1 MQSATTIVRADTG
14 SGEIALRRNGEVIE
28 LVVNGVFAMDSAEV
42 ASEIALADAVG
53 SNPGRVL
60 VGGLGLGYTAARLL
74 EAGARTVRV
83 VELAEPLIAWARDGV
98 TEQLGALAGD
108 ARVELV
114 CADIADTLAADS
126 GGWDAILLDVDNGPS
141 FLIHERNAQLYD
153 TATLSHCLDLLSPGG
168 QLVIW
173 CESASPQL
181 EHTLRSLSS
190 RVDVIEIP
198 VSREGRSFSYALYR
212 ATRD

>member
-1 MQSATTIVRADTG
+1 M
-14 SGEIALRRNGEVIE
+14 
-28 LVVNGVFAMDSAEV
+28 
-42 ASEIALADAVG
+42 
-53 SNPGRVL
+53 L
-60 VGGLGLGYTAARLL
+60 VGGLGLGNTAARLL
-74 EAGARTVRV
+74 RSRSTHRARRGTRRTADRLGARR
-83 VELAEPLIAWARDGV
+83 RH
-98 TEQLGALAGD
+98 EQLGALAGD

-173 CESASPQL
+173 CESASPQWNTRCAAQL
-181 EHTLRSLSS
+181 TGGRDRDTGQPRRAQLQLCALPRDPQTDRADRFATTAARRERTPRPDSPVRPSAS
-190 RVDVIEIP
+190 IEQA
-198 VSREGRSFSYALYR
+198 STGTAAR
-212 ATRD
+212 